1 MSESSPRVRDLVQRA
16 ASDPSFAEQLL
27 SDPESVAT
35 EYQLGSDHI
44 NQIRELAGA
53 GLLRPAVEAHA
64 QVIKQPGDG
73 GGSYY

>member
-16 ASDPSFAEQLL
+16 ASDPLFAEQLL

-35 EYQLGSDHI
+35 EYNLGAEHI
-44 NQIRELAGA
+44 DQIKELAGA
-53 GLLRPAVEAHA
+53 GLLRPAVEAHT
-64 QVIKQPGDG
+64 VIKDREP